1 MNGTQS
7 PDAQK
12 ASNASTN
19 GHNSNSSSLA
29 AKKRKKDT
37 LKPIITMEG
46 ASPQPDDGWGVVARC
61 LVVCFNASGLR
72 IASRHPEFLKLP
84 IAKELDA
91 RQYLLIVLGRTQR
104 QVLLW
109 I

>member
-12 ASNASTN
+12 ASNSSTN

-46 ASPQPDDGWGVVARC
+46 ASPQPDDGIIQAA
-61 LVVCFNASGLR
+61 N
-72 IASRHPEFLKLP
+72 IA
-84 IAKELDA
+84 
-91 RQYLLIVLGRTQR
+91 
-104 QVLLW
+104 
-109 I
+109 